1 MINLNLAPN
10 ETFSDALTSFLL
22 LFQPWR
28 WKRGKE
34 QNKVKK
40 EILKKYFN
48 VTSYRLQV
56 TFFLSGRSALYY
68 LLKNLNLKKGDEVL
82 IQAFTC
88 EAVVLPIVALNLKPV
103 FVDIEKQSFSANPI
117 DLEKKLSKKSKVV
130 ILQHTFG
137 ITPSQREKILSII
150 RKHNLVLIEDIAH
163 GINNSKLKCQ
173 NSKLKNH
180 FFLLSFGRS
189 KSLSSV
195 FGGAIVTKNKIIA
208 KKLDSFNLPYP
219 SYSLIFKLLLY
230 KPIAFITKLTYNIYL
245 GKIIHFFSQK
255 LNLLI
260 PEITKKEKAGEYDH
274 FFDKKYPNAL
284 AILLLNQLKRFKKI
298 QNERKKIVNFYLKKI
313 IGLDHLSSRT
323 SFGISNEMLILRI
336 GGQHDKKFK
345 KNIDLKISPQL
356 SLIRFPLL
364 IENRDKILQNLA
376 KKGIFLGRW
385 YDSPVAPKG
394 FPLDKVGYRWESCPV
409 AEEICQKIINLPT
422 NNIKLNEAEKLTK
435 ILNDV

>member
-10 ETFSDALTSFLL
+10 ETFSDALASFLS

-34 QNKVKK
+34 QDKVKK

-56 TFFLSGRSALYY
+56 TFFLSGRSALSY
-68 LLKNLNLKKGDEVL
+68 LLKSLNLKKGDEVL
-82 IQAFTC
+82 VQAFTC

-103 FVDIEKQSFSANPI
+103 FFDIEKQSFSANPI
-117 DLEKKLSKKSKVV
+117 DLEKKLSEKSKVV

-150 RKHNLVLIEDIAH
+150 RRNHLVLIEDIAH
-163 GINNSKLKCQ
+163 GIKSKVKRQKLKV
-173 NSKLKNH
+173 LKNH
-180 FFLLSFGRS
+180 FYLLSFGRS

-195 FGGAIVTKNKIIA
+195 FGGAVVTNNKTFA

-219 SYSLIFKLLLY
+219 SYSLIFKLLIY

-245 GKIIHFFSQK
+245 GKILHFFSQK
-255 LNLLI
+255 FNLLI

-284 AILLLNQLKRFKKI
+284 AILLLNQLKRLDKI
-298 QNERKKIVNFYLKKI
+298 QNQRKKMVNFYLKN
-313 IGLDHLSSRT
+313 LNNVT
-323 SFGISNEMLILRI
+323 SYKLQVTGSI
-336 GGQHDKKFK
+336 
-345 KNIDLKISPQL
+345 
-356 SLIRFPLL
+356 IRFPLL

-394 FPLDKVGYRWESCPV
+394 FPLDKVGYKWGSCPV
-409 AEEICQKIINLPT
+409 AEAVCQKIINLPT

-435 ILNDV
+435 ILNDVIYENQNHK

>member
-34 QNKVKK
+34 QDKIKK
-40 EILKKYFN
+40 EILKKLLNVSRLTFN
-48 VTSYRLQV
+48 VSL
-56 TFFLSGRSALYY
+56 FLSGRSALYH
-68 LLKNLNLKKGDEVL
+68 LLKSLNLKKGDEVL
-82 IQAFTC
+82 VQAFTC

-103 FVDIEKQSFSANPI
+103 FYDIEKQSFSANPI

-163 GINNSKLKCQ
+163 GINISKIKMQ
-173 NSKLKNH
+173 NAKLKNH
-180 FFLLSFGRS
+180 FYLLSFGRS

-195 FGGAIVTKNKIIA
+195 FGGAIVTNNKTIA
-208 KKLDSFNLPYP
+208 KKLDSLNLSYP

-230 KPIAFITKLTYNIYL
+230 KPIVFLIKLTYNIYL
-245 GKIIHFFSQK
+245 GRPIHFFAQK
-255 LNLLI
+255 FNLLI
-260 PEITKKEKAGEYDH
+260 PEITKKERAGEYDTL
-274 FFDKKYPNAL
+274 FDKKYPNAL
-284 AILLLNQLKRFKKI
+284 AILLLNQLKRLEKI
-298 QNERKKIVNFYLKKI
+298 QDQRKRIVNFYLKN
-313 IGLDHLSSRT
+313 LNYVSRST
-323 SFGISNEMLILRI
+323 LYVS
-336 GGQHDKKFK
+336 Q
-345 KNIDLKISPQL
+345 P
-356 SLIRFPLL
+356 LIRFPLL
-364 IENRDKILQNLA
+364 IKNRDKILQNLA

-394 FPLDKVGYRWESCPV
+394 FPLEKVGYRWGSCPV
-409 AEEICQKIINLPT
+409 AEEVCQKIINLPT
-422 NNIKLNEAEKLTK
+422 NNIKLNEAEKLIDT
-435 ILNDV
+435 LNDVIYENQNHN

>member
-10 ETFSDALTSFLL
+10 ETFSDALASFSLI
-22 LFQPWR
+22 FQPWR

-34 QNKVKK
+34 LQKIKNV
-40 EILKKYFN
+40 ILKNYLN
-48 VTSYRLQV
+48 VSSS
-56 TFFLSGRSALYY
+56 TFYVSLFFSGRSALYH
-68 LLKNLNLKKGDEVL
+68 LLKSLNLKKDDEVL
-82 IQAFTC
+82 VQAFTC

-103 FVDIEKQSFSANPI
+103 FFDIERKSFSANPI
-117 DLEKKLSKKSKVV
+117 DLEKKLSEKSKVV

-150 RKHNLVLIEDIAH
+150 RQNNLVLIEDIAH

-173 NSKLKNH
+173 KSKLKNH

-195 FGGAIVTKNKIIA
+195 FGGAIVTNNKKIA

-230 KPIAFITKLTYNIYL
+230 KPIVFIIKLTYNIYL

-255 LNLLI
+255 FNLLT
-260 PEITKKEKAGEYDH
+260 PEITKKEKAGKYNH

-284 AILLLNQLKRFKKI
+284 AILLLNQLNRFTKT
-298 QNERKKIVNFYLKKI
+298 QNQRKKIVNFYLKN
-313 IGLDHLSSRT
+313 L
-323 SFGISNEMLILRI
+323 NYV
-336 GGQHDKKFK
+336 
-345 KNIDLKISPQL
+345 SPSTLYVSQQ
-356 SLIRFPLL
+356 LIRFPLL
-364 IENRDKILQNLA
+364 IENCDKILKNLA

-394 FPLDKVGYRWESCPV
+394 FPLDKVGYRWGSCPQ
-409 AEEICQKIINLPT
+409 AEEVCQKIINLPT
-422 NNIKLNEAEKLTK
+422 NNIKLNEAKKLTK
-435 ILNDV
+435 ILNDVIYENQNHK